1 MPAVYGEIIQFTIEG
16 GMDIQISHQN
26 SVIVGRTFPI
36 SILVENNGW
45 EDKSDVNFVIT
56 GSSESIK
63 PVSKNKIQIDRISAG
78 GSYGDSLDF
87 EVLSNAT
94 IGKHF
99 LNLVYSQVLVANN
112 IDPQEPVRT
121 NLALPIMIKSQPKVT
136 IHTTTPESI
145 FTNAEFPFEI
155 ELVSEDIELD
165 DIKVKIIPP
174 KDIDFRGE
182 TLHSFSS
189 IQKNNPI
196 SITSQ
201 ISTPKEEIITEYK
214 VPFQILV
221 SYKDDLGNEKTDSQ
235 TVSLLLRPRTFM
247 ELTTDGGIWVG
258 DFFIAPYVSLGTII
272 GIPVGTLLS
281 LAIRNSKRKKKRKV
295 VK

>member
-1 MPAVYGEIIQFTIEG
+1 MPAVYGETIQFTIEG

-45 EDKSDVNFVIT
+45 EDKSDVSFVIT

-189 IQKNNPI
+189 IQKNIPI

-221 SYKDDLGNEKTDSQ
+221 SYKDDLGNEKKDSQ